1 MLRGKNFHRER
12 SCHEGSQNHHDRGR
26 GPPARR
32 RRHARAIARRPDPAQ
47 WLVRG
52 AHRRSPGRRGQG
64 GRSRATPGHGD
75 DAEARHRHLARGD
88 RRDPGPGPAGPG
100 GRLDHGPLRRGRRA
114 RQDRDAGPG
123 DRDAGPLT
131 PASVCVSG
139 AARRRSETA
148 GLAPRRGGHA
158 MTRFTAMFGAAML
171 MTSTVMVVESALA
184 PQGFAQGQPYPL
196 QPSSPRINRLVR
208 APGVIEGT
216 LTRVDGRTE
225 SVDVS
230 IFLGLLG
237 KTLEISRD
245 TLIQVNGREARFADL
260 QEGAKVKAFY
270 EERGAKLVAT
280 RLEVLT
286 APG

>member
-1 MLRGKNFHRER
+1 
-12 SCHEGSQNHHDRGR
+12 
-26 GPPARR
+26 
-32 RRHARAIARRPDPAQ
+32 
-47 WLVRG
+47 
-52 AHRRSPGRRGQG
+52 
-64 GRSRATPGHGD
+64 
-75 DAEARHRHLARGD
+75 
-88 RRDPGPGPAGPG
+88 
-100 GRLDHGPLRRGRRA
+100 
-114 RQDRDAGPG
+114 
-123 DRDAGPLT
+123 
-131 PASVCVSG
+131 
-139 AARRRSETA
+139 
-148 GLAPRRGGHA
+148 
-158 MTRFTAMFGAAML
+158 MTRFSAMFGAAML
-171 MTSTVMVVESALA
+171 MTSTVMVAEFALA
-184 PQGFAQGQPYPL
+184 PQGFAQGQPYPI
-196 QPSSPRINRLVR
+196 QPSSPRIDRLVR

-286 APG
+286 APS